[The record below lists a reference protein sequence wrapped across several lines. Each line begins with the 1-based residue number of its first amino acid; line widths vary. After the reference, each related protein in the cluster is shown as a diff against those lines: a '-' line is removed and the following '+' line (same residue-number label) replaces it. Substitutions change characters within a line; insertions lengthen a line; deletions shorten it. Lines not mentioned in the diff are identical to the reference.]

1 LHTGDDEFFRSQLT
15 PFLLESASF
24 YEDYLG
30 VERDGKFV
38 LVPSYSP
45 ENDPANGHGLQPNAT
60 MTIAAIRQL
69 LRTLLTVGDRL
80 GVDAARLE
88 LWRTM
93 LAKMPDYT
101 VDPSGALSEWAWPGL
116 TNNENHRHASHLYP
130 LYDGIAPEIAASPHL
145 QEACRVAIEK
155 RLEYRRAKN
164 GAEMAFG
171 LVQLGMS
178 AAYLRDTAH
187 AYECVQW
194 LMNSY
199 WSPAMVSQHDPG
211 EILNTDI
218 SGGLPALIITMLVQS
233 FEPAAP
239 GSPWR
244 IVILPCLPR
253 EWPDGSLRGVR
264 CRGGFEVS
272 VEWARRTVGRLEVT
286 SLRGERCE
294 VELDGRVELPVFSG
308 GRWVFAP
315 SEADPGATERSED
328 ASRS

>member
-1 LHTGDDEFFRSQLT
+1 
-15 PFLLESASF
+15 
-24 YEDYLG
+24 
-30 VERDGKFV
+30 
-38 LVPSYSP
+38 
-45 ENDPANGHGLQPNAT
+45 
-60 MTIAAIRQL
+60 M
-69 LRTLLTVGDRL
+69 
-80 GVDAARLE
+80 
-88 LWRTM
+88 
-93 LAKMPDYT
+93 
-101 VDPSGALSEWAWPGL
+101 
-116 TNNENHRHASHLYP
+116 
-130 LYDGIAPEIAASPHL
+130 
-145 QEACRVAIEK
+145 AIEK
-155 RLEYRRAKN
+155 RLEYRRAKR